1 MEKGACGGVKKVDNK
16 VRRENETDERETF
29 IHTLKEVA
37 NSVDFLYSKVTA
49 HWFSCSLALI
59 MFGKAAPHFSQFH
72 SIVLSGIGLD
82 GLLL

>member
-37 NSVDFLYSKVTA
+37 NSVLDDSVNYYIFYYGNSSKRKINA
-49 HWFSCSLALI
+49 F
-59 MFGKAAPHFSQFH
+59 
-72 SIVLSGIGLD
+72 
-82 GLLL
+82 